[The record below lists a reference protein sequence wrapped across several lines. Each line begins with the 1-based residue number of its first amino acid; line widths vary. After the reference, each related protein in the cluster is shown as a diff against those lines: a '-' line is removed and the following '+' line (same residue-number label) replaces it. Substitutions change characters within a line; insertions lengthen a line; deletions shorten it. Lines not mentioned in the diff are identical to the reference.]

1 MKKFILFSITTL
13 LFSCGGGGGG
23 TPVTITWS
31 KVSNS
36 CISDGGGYKVYYF
49 TAPSDLGSELGP
61 EQLDGLRESYR
72 SKTKDVSYNS
82 LTDKNNPSTII
93 KVGRGY
99 TYFKVS
105 SYCTS
110 GESEPSIYSF
120 VLVE

>member
-31 KVSNS
+31 KVDNS

-49 TAPSDLGSELGP
+49 TSTTDFGTDL
-61 EQLDGLRESYR
+61 
-72 SKTKDVSYNS
+72 S
-82 LTDKNNPSTII
+82 LTNLTAYHHEEKEVKYETLGDPNNPSTII
-93 KVGRGY
+93 KVGKGY

-105 SYCTS
+105 TYCS
-110 GESEPSIYSF
+110 NISDSEPSIYSF